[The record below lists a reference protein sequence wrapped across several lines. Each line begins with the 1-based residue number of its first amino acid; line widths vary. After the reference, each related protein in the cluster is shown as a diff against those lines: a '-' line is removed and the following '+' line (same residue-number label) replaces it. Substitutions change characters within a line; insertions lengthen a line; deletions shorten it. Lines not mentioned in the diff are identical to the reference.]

1 MTNKFTHPGVWL
13 SRRIDE
19 IFAHWQDRSKD
30 GNAHYLVNKI
40 KQAADEATNNVRME
54 REVLAGGMKLGAYRV
69 RDPATREYGPLQYHM
84 THGNSVVAVAG
95 ENAAKLFA
103 SFVFDTL
110 GGKKCISEVAAET
123 KANIHI
129 HSETPDAESFVKA
142 QARMV
147 EGPPTITPLP
157 AAPMGWTL
165 DKDGT
170 YLHRLYGAQARLV
183 CTSDGV
189 QLWAGVEYVGTFQ
202 TVQAAADYASKTII
216 ILASFVTSYPER
228 ADEGSGV

>member
-69 RDPATREYGPLQYHM
+69 RDPATREYGPLQFHM
-84 THGNSVVAVAG
+84 THDNSVVAVAG
-95 ENAAKLFA
+95 EN
-103 SFVFDTL
+103 
-110 GGKKCISEVAAET
+110 
-123 KANIHI
+123 
-129 HSETPDAESFVKA
+129 
-142 QARMV
+142 
-147 EGPPTITPLP
+147 